1 MWKLRQLSSQRFI
14 QKVNFISLINRRGGE
29 KKVVILLQ
37 FTRNFFFM
45 VQIHPNLQR
54 IFLLWGGVGGWCVG
68 TLLVPATIL
77 FSEVRP

>member
-37 FTRNFFFM
+37 FTRKFFFHGPNSSKSAKNFFVM
-45 VQIHPNLQR
+45 G
-54 IFLLWGGVGGWCVG
+54 WGGGWCVG

-77 FSEVRP
+77 FFEVTP

>member
-29 KKVVILLQ
+29 KKVFILLQ
-37 FTRNFFFM
+37 FTRKFFFM

-54 IFLLWGGVGGWCVG
+54 IFLLWGGVGGGV
-68 TLLVPATIL
+68 
-77 FSEVRP
+77 

>member
-37 FTRNFFFM
+37 FTRKFFF
-45 VQIHPNLQR
+45 HGPNSSKSANK
-54 IFLLWGGVGGWCVG
+54 IFSRDSNL
-68 TLLVPATIL
+68 T
-77 FSEVRP
+77 SSNVRPSVSPSVINI